1 MPLIHVQMLT
11 GRTAAQKADFIR
23 EVAIAAQRTLQVPE
37 HAVTIIINEVDHA
50 HWGVGQSTM
59 EAIRSAKNSA

>member
-1 MPLIHVQMLT
+1 MPLINVQMLI

-23 EVAIAAQRTLQVPE
+23 EVATIAQRTLQVPE

-50 HWGVGQSTM
+50 HWGVGRSTM
-59 EAIRSAKNSA
+59 KAIQSAKNSA